1 MDQDKELQN
10 HPADP
15 RDFFA
20 AERTLLAWVRTGLAM
35 MGFGFVVARFGLFL
49 RELAAMP
56 GMPPQKHSGLSLW
69 MGTTLVVLGV
79 AVNLAA
85 PLIHWRTV
93 RRLERGQ
100 SLRFSPVSL
109 GTVVAFSLGLLGLLM
124 AAYLLFGLDHTS
136 P

>member
-1 MDQDKELQN
+1 MAQGNEPQN

-56 GMPPQKHSGLSLW
+56 GFPPQKHSGLSLW
-69 MGTTLVVLGV
+69 MGTTLVILGV

-124 AAYLLFGLDHTS
+124 AAFLLFGLDHTS
-136 P
+136 Q